1 MLSATSPHKQQ
12 EPPMTQKTPLRP
24 EDAQKSWS
32 TPQLRSVIPT
42 RRTRGGGGGAND
54 QDDIIYDLS

>member
-1 MLSATSPHKQQ
+1 
-12 EPPMTQKTPLRP
+12 MTQKTPLRP

>member
-1 MLSATSPHKQQ
+1 
-12 EPPMTQKTPLRP
+12 MTQKPPLPLENSR
-24 EDAQKSWS
+24 KSWS

-54 QDDIIYDLS
+54 QDDIIYDAS